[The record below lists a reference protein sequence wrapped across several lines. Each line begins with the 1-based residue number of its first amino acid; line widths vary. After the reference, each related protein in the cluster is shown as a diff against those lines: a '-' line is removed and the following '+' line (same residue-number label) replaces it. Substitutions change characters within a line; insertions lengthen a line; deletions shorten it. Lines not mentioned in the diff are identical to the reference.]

1 MLCVKNIFASLCNFL
16 QIFLIAKFVFDSY
29 KNAIYCA
36 VVTKYVLFILLLCS
50 SSSYSIFI
58 RCCPLI
64 RDGWIYPIPSAI
76 ALTPFLHLSHL
87 SASFFKPIFS
97 VSSSRSSSVIL
108 TFSCHS
114 LQDSEHPLK
123 HCRHPSSTTVFPLNP
138 PKVRICEIMS
148 SGFTVKILQCVKKV
162 QQFLITFS
170 HC

>member
-97 VSSSRSSSVIL
+97 VSSSRSSSVVL
-108 TFSCHS
+108 LPFTSRFRA
-114 LQDSEHPLK
+114 PLK
-123 HCRHPSSTTVFPLNP
+123 TLSSSLLNNSVPFKP
-138 PKVRICEIMS
+138 PKSANLRNYVQRIHS
-148 SGFTVKILQCVKKV
+148 
-162 QQFLITFS
+162 
-170 HC
+170 